1 MKSLQVIAE
10 ELLERVRECG
20 KGFGAETDNLSQEQR
35 EWLSGGVMVCALEY
49 VMRRL
54 HNQRGFFFDQDDVFH
69 ELVGK
74 LISQSD
80 VVSEP
85 MVNGFS
91 SVQKAIEKVY
101 SQESYEKI
109 SKKYF
114 AGVVGCFVYP
124 EQELNCLLPLY
135 ALKKVYQSR
144 FGSQP
149 DLNLELKFDGSG
161 EHSPLA
167 KRIVARFADCYD
179 SFAVNIDEPEFR
191 KLLEPDPERMEML
204 GLAPNGE
211 LPDAY
216 NEAVSGEATLVVP
229 GLRVWEFGGAKF
241 WTEEDND
248 RMEKEQEEESERDGK
263 VAELAL
269 RIAKEEGL
277 DFVEAY
283 KIAKVR
289 SS

>member
-1 MKSLQVIAE
+1 MRQG
-10 ELLERVRECG
+10 VRG
-20 KGFGAETDNLSQEQR
+20 RNRQPIPRATD
-35 EWLSGGVMVCALEY
+35 
-49 VMRRL
+49 
-54 HNQRGFFFDQDDVFH
+54 F
-69 ELVGK
+69 
-74 LISQSD
+74 
-80 VVSEP
+80 
-85 MVNGFS
+85 
-91 SVQKAIEKVY
+91 
-101 SQESYEKI
+101 
-109 SKKYF
+109 
-114 AGVVGCFVYP
+114 
-124 EQELNCLLPLY
+124 LLPLF

-144 FGSQP
+144 FGSQA

-161 EHSPLA
+161 EHSPIV
-167 KRIVARFADCYD
+167 KRVVARFADCYE
-179 SFAVNIDEPEFR
+179 SFEVNIEEPELR

-216 NEAVSGEATLVVP
+216 NEAVSGEATLVIP